1 MTAIDVLRPAA
12 TGYGAKFGGFVFGHL
27 APIFG
32 FLRLFWPVPH
42 AGSTWMLTRYDDVR
56 AGFLDDRA
64 FMVPYK
70 EKLDVIMG
78 GVPFFLGM
86 SDTTEYWRDVNAMR
100 AIVRPADIRD
110 RLIPAMNKRA
120 EDVVAAG
127 NGEIEVVDT
136 LIRQLTF
143 DVLNEYFGVA
153 APPGVD
159 LRVWATRL
167 FEFQFAD
174 QSNDPVLRKEVDQ
187 YAPRLQNLID
197 QLIADRRT
205 SGVDI
210 DDVLGRALA
219 AQAGSADAEAA
230 GYSDKQIRS
239 ALIGF
244 VAGGLPQP
252 PMIAPQALEQLL
264 RRPDA
269 LAGAQDAARRN
280 DDVALAGYVFEA
292 LRFDPLAPA
301 MPRVTTQDVTVAY
314 GTSRAVT
321 IPRGATVY
329 LSFLSAMRDPRRVA
343 DPETFNPR
351 RPPSDYIHF
360 GMGLHQCFGIHIN
373 MALVPLMLKPLL
385 RRAGLRRK
393 PGPDGHLVKR
403 GPFADRLVVNYTP

>member
-1 MTAIDVLRPAA
+1 MTGADPLRPAA
-12 TGYGAKFGGFVFGHL
+12 TGFGAKVGSFLFAHLPPVFGL
-27 APIFG
+27 
-32 FLRLFWPVPH
+32 LRWIWPVPH
-42 AGSTWMLTRYDDVR
+42 FGGTWMLTRYDDVR
-56 AGFLDDRA
+56 EGFLNDPA

-86 SDTTEYWRDVNAMR
+86 ADTPEYRRDVGAMR

-110 RLIPAMNKRA
+110 RLIPEMNKRA
-120 EDVVAAG
+120 EAVVAGG

-136 LIRQLTF
+136 LVRQLTF
-143 DVLNEYFGVA
+143 DVLNEYFGVF

-174 QSNDPVLRKEVDQ
+174 QSNDPSLRKEVDQ
-187 YAPRLQNLID
+187 YAPGLLTLID
-197 QLIADRRT
+197 TLIAERRQ
-205 SGVDI
+205 SGADI
-210 DDVLGRALA
+210 DDVLGRALK
-219 AQAGSADAEAA
+219 AQAASPDPEAA

-252 PMIAPQALEQLL
+252 PMIAPQAMEQLL

-269 LAGAQDAARRN
+269 LAGAQDAARRD

-292 LRFDPLAPA
+292 LRFDPLGPA
-301 MPRVTTQDVTVAY
+301 MPRVLVEDVTVAQ

-321 IPRGATVY
+321 IPKGATVY
-329 LSFLSAMRDPRRVA
+329 LSFMSAMRDPRRVA
-343 DPETFNPR
+343 DPDTFNPK
-351 RPPSDYIHF
+351 RPASDYIHF

-385 RRAGLRRK
+385 RREGLRRK
-393 PGPDGHLVKR
+393 PGPDGHLAKR
-403 GPFADRLVVNYTP
+403 GPFADRLVVQYRP